1 MKKKKPPGD
10 IIILHMCTKNSNQIM
25 YGSWDMVDEER
36 TDRQANGGKEGRTG
50 EREEKMTYRGG
61 CPT

>member
-1 MKKKKPPGD
+1 
-10 IIILHMCTKNSNQIM
+10 M